1 MEQGSNKSHEEMIN
15 DLRNYAKMRVDLL
28 KLEFV
33 EKLSRIIAVLLV
45 VLLAGVFVAI
55 AIFYLTLA
63 FIYWS
68 ETLFGSQLPG
78 FFITSGVL
86 LLIAALIYALKN
98 KLFIDPLVRVF
109 SSIFFEPDNENIDDD
124 DTV

>member
-1 MEQGSNKSHEEMIN
+1 MEQGSNKSHEEVIN
-15 DLRNYAKMRVDLL
+15 DLRNYARMRVDLL

-33 EKLSRIIAVLLV
+33 EKLSRIVAVLLV

-55 AIFYLTLA
+55 ALFYLTLA

-68 ETLFGSQLPG
+68 ESIFGSQIPG
-78 FFITSGVL
+78 FFITSGT
-86 LLIAALIYALKN
+86 LLIIAGLIYTLKS

-109 SSIFFEPDNENIDDD
+109 SNIFFEPENDNADDE
-124 DTV
+124 TI

>member
-1 MEQGSNKSHEEMIN
+1 MEQGSNKSHEEVIN
-15 DLRNYAKMRVDLL
+15 DLRNYARMRVDLL

-33 EKLSRIIAVLLV
+33 EKLSRIVAVLLV

-55 AIFYLTLA
+55 ALFYLTLA

-68 ETLFGSQLPG
+68 ESIFGSQIPG
-78 FFITSGVL
+78 FFITSGT
-86 LLIAALIYALKN
+86 LLIIAGLIYTLKS

-109 SSIFFEPDNENIDDD
+109 SKIFFEPENDNADDE
-124 DTV
+124 TI